1 MDLNKLTI
9 GQMAGLNRI
18 STQTLRL
25 YDREGL
31 LTPMITDPDTGYR
44 YYHITQSARL
54 DMIQYMKDYG
64 MTLKQ
69 IRQTLDSGDPEA
81 IKAFINKQM
90 GAIDRQMEMLAQR
103 KRAMNKVL
111 ENYRKYE
118 TLPKDEQVF
127 MEYIPE
133 RYIYSYTTDTDYFN
147 QDHVGY
153 EYMLRELKIHL
164 SEEDL
169 NMSYF
174 CNVGTIM
181 REEALISGDFFSNEV
196 FLFVSPDEKH
206 MKPEMLPASMYCCIC
221 SDDFYAETDNA
232 RKMLD
237 YIDEHGLIICGDYLC
252 EVLVEFPVFQDGPR
266 NMFYKLEIPVATK
279 KTIGNSEHLS
289 QGILSGSVSMEK

>member
-90 GAIDRQMEMLAQR
+90 GAIDQQMEMLAQR

>member
-252 EVLVEFPVFQDGPR
+252 EVLVEFPVFKDGPR

-289 QGILSGSVSMEK
+289 QGILSDSVSMKK

>member
-289 QGILSGSVSMEK
+289 QGILSDSVSMKK

>member
-18 STQTLRL
+18 STQALRL

-31 LTPMITDPDTGYR
+31 LTPMIIDPDTGYR

-69 IRQTLDSGDPEA
+69 IRQTLDSGDPET
-81 IKAFINKQM
+81 IKAFINQQLR
-90 GAIDRQMEMLAQR
+90 AIDHQVETLLHR
-103 KRAMNKVL
+103 KRAMTKVL

-127 MEYIPE
+127 MEYIPK
-133 RYIYSYTTDTDYFN
+133 RYIYSYTTDKDYFH

-164 SEEDL
+164 SDEDL
-169 NMSYF
+169 NMGYF

-181 REEALISGDFFSNEV
+181 RRESLISGNFFANEV

-206 MKPEMLPASMYCCIC
+206 MKPETLPASMYCCIC

-232 RKMLD
+232 HKMLN
-237 YIDEHGLIICGDYLC
+237 YIEEHGLSICGDYLC

-266 NMFYKLEIPVATK
+266 NMFYKLEIPVNTK
-279 KTIGNSEHLS
+279 K
-289 QGILSGSVSMEK
+289 